1 MIWIAW
7 LFSAGLCFLIA
18 ERKGKNPIVWGI
30 AGLLFGVFALFTVAI
45 TSTNSRFSIDSIFK
59 AIGYAVVGGG
69 VVALLV
75 MGPVGW
81 LTGAGIAQ
89 IAKMVIRS
97 ASGESNG
104 EVVITAI
111 GGFVACIV
119 IIILFIGIASS
130 F

>member
-7 LFSAGLCFLIA
+7 LFSTGLCFLIA

-30 AGLLFGVFALFTVAI
+30 AGLLFGVFALFTIAM

-75 MGPVGW
+75 MGQVGW
-81 LTGAGIAQ
+81 LTGACIAQ

-104 EVVITAI
+104 EAVITAI
-111 GGFVACIV
+111 EGFVACIV